1 MSFPVKSLSDTI
13 MEPITKAYR
22 VGGFGLAFLL
32 LGALL
37 MLTATLIARGVL
49 SYFLG
54 GAGLVLIL
62 LPCYFFYQKEVR
74 PISQAHKAVLENKD
88 MIDAVQATALSM
100 TELTLSLE
108 ALAFKHAD
116 QVVKALD
123 VARPQI
129 RALPLVGQLADQPAL
144 VRADR
149 LSRVIV
155 STTVSVKEV
164 VTDLRIALISSD
176 PRPLRRHL
184 KNVQD
189 LQSRVTELLASNTYQ
204 TEDRS

>member
-1 MSFPVKSLSDTI
+1 MSFPVKSLSDSI

-49 SYFLG
+49 SYLLG
-54 GAGLVLIL
+54 GVGLVLIL

-74 PISQAHKAVLENKD
+74 PVSLAHKAVMENKD
-88 MIDAVQATALSM
+88 MIDAIQETALSM
-100 TELTLSLE
+100 TELTLILE

-123 VARPQI
+123 VTRPQI

-144 VRADR
+144 VRADK

-155 STTVSVKEV
+155 STTASVKEV
-164 VTDLRIALISSD
+164 VSELKIALTRSD

-184 KNVQD
+184 KNLQD

-204 TEDRS
+204 TED